1 MKIIAANI
9 CKIRYLSEL
18 NLSIEYAKQELS
30 HRGILTVCNFQPN
43 KIKVIYH
50 GEKENIETVLIAVA
64 ANFYTCFSLQR
75 AAGDRGDSF

>member
-30 HRGILTVCNFQPN
+30 HRGILQSAIFNPIRL
-43 KIKVIYH
+43 K
-50 GEKENIETVLIAVA
+50 
-64 ANFYTCFSLQR
+64 
-75 AAGDRGDSF
+75 